1 MARPKSKTKKILFA
15 VEIIVLLLFI
25 GGLYVYGQLNSKLD
39 KINQPV
45 LDDGKIKVNQEVQD
59 SINSQESTLTGYT
72 TYALFGIDHRDKN
85 TALGGENSD
94 TIIIASVNNDT
105 KDVKLVSVYRDT
117 LLNLGNDTYSKA
129 NAAYAYG
136 EAEQAIT
143 MLNTNLDLNI
153 SEYATVNFNA
163 LTTIIDDLGGL
174 DMDMSYAEIVH
185 MNNYCVET
193 SEETG
198 KDYTPIELP
207 DRPDDIEAVQYH
219 YHLNGVQ
226 ATSYCRIRY
235 TASLDMGRTERQ
247 RRVIQMIVS
256 KAKSA
261 GLGKIFKIMDDVFPM
276 VTTSMTKD
284 EILQLLPTLIG
295 YSVDDTTGFPTSY
308 KFSNVKGSIIVPTT
322 LETNVIELHKFLYG
336 DEAYT
341 PSATVKQTVK
351 RFLKSSVVRAV
362 WTINRQLLK
371 KIQQMT
377 LLFLKRME
385 VAGLIQ
391 ALITVL
397 TAIAPVVETIVV
409 MRLITAVVL
418 LLVAEITVMM
428 VPTTV
433 VMTVPVAETM
443 KDQRLRNRITAE
455 MTTVV
460 ETPAEMK
467 AVAETP
473 AETKAVAET
482 SLTKAVEMTVER
494 LQRRQALLM
503 LLKFIKIRR

>member
-1 MARPKSKTKKILFA
+1 M
-15 VEIIVLLLFI
+15 
-25 GGLYVYGQLNSKLD
+25 
-39 KINQPV
+39 
-45 LDDGKIKVNQEVQD
+45 
-59 SINSQESTLTGYT
+59 
-72 TYALFGIDHRDKN
+72 
-85 TALGGENSD
+85 
-94 TIIIASVNNDT
+94 
-105 KDVKLVSVYRDT
+105 
-117 LLNLGNDTYSKA
+117 
-129 NAAYAYG
+129 
-136 EAEQAIT
+136 
-143 MLNTNLDLNI
+143 
-153 SEYATVNFNA
+153 
-163 LTTIIDDLGGL
+163 
-174 DMDMSYAEIVH
+174 
-185 MNNYCVET
+185 
-193 SEETG
+193 
-198 KDYTPIELP
+198 
-207 DRPDDIEAVQYH
+207 
-219 YHLNGVQ
+219 
-226 ATSYCRIRY
+226 
-235 TASLDMGRTERQ
+235 
-247 RRVIQMIVS
+247 
-256 KAKSA
+256 
-261 GLGKIFKIMDDVFPM
+261 
-276 VTTSMTKD
+276 
-284 EILQLLPTLIG
+284 
-295 YSVDDTTGFPTSY
+295 
-308 KFSNVKGSIIVPTT
+308 
-322 LETNVIELHKFLYG
+322 
-336 DEAYT
+336 
-341 PSATVKQTVK
+341 
-351 RFLKSSVVRAV
+351 RAV

-433 VMTVPVAETM
+433 VVTVPVAKTM